1 MTSQHVNQEMIDAY
15 YEYTHLTLDRRKFAN
30 KLREMAEADSQSR
43 TIVLEADWVDL
54 RLDTE
59 NKLPQ

>member
-30 KLREMAEADSQSR
+30 KLREMAVADVKSR
-43 TIVLEADWVDL
+43 SIVLETDWVEL

-59 NKLPQ
+59 NKLKQ

>member
-30 KLREMAEADSQSR
+30 KLREMAEADAKPRSV
-43 TIVLEADWVDL
+43 VLETGWTDL
-54 RLDTE
+54 RLDAE

>member
-30 KLREMAEADSQSR
+30 KLREMAEADVKPRS
-43 TIVLEADWVDL
+43 IVLETEWVEL